1 VLFEVPLSCEFGDD
15 GLVVVPGVVGFVPPV
30 EVEPGDP
37 IEPGVPLLDDEV
49 VPLVLEELPVLP
61 EMPVLPEIGG
71 VPTGLVPPTV
81 PDVPMLPEVPVLEDV
96 LPEVP
101 AVLEEE
107 LEPSRGCAAAS
118 SVVERERFAL
128 RPCAFLDRFAFLWID
143 DELALVS
150 SLVFPANAASSLV
163 VEVDESDVVAF
174 EVSPVASEEVCA
186 VDEACGTACCAA
198 APVANANAPTRAMNM
213 IFICMLSCS
222 PSSFRWGRGMPSGNR
237 AGRGVA
243 RRTPARPDYV

>member
-1 VLFEVPLSCEFGDD
+1 MLFEVPLSCEFGDD

-37 IEPGVPLLDDEV
+37 IEPGVPVPDDEV
-49 VPLVLEELPVLP
+49 VPLVPEEL
-61 EMPVLPEIGG
+61 PVLPEIGG
-71 VPTGLVPPTV
+71 VPTGLVAPTV
-81 PDVPMLPEVPVLEDV
+81 PDVPMLPDVPVLDEV

-118 SVVERERFAL
+118 SAAERERFAL

-150 SLVFPANAASSLV
+150 SLVFPANAASSLPAG
-163 VEVDESDVVAF
+163 VDESDVVAF
-174 EVSPVASEEVCA
+174 EVSPVASEDVCA

-198 APVANANAPTRAMNM
+198 APVANASAPTRAMNM

-222 PSSFRWGRGMPSGNR
+222 PSSLRWGRGMPSGNR

-243 RRTPARPDYV
+243 GRTPARPDYV

>member
-1 VLFEVPLSCEFGDD
+1 VLFEVPLSCELGDD
-15 GLVVVPGVVGFVPPV
+15 GLVVVPGVAGFVPPV
-30 EVEPGDP
+30 E
-37 IEPGVPLLDDEV
+37 
-49 VPLVLEELPVLP
+49 
-61 EMPVLPEIGG
+61 VLPEIGG
-71 VPTGLVPPTV
+71 VPTGLVAPTV
-81 PDVPMLPEVPVLEDV
+81 PDVPTLPEVPVLEEV

-101 AVLEEE
+101 AVLEDE

-128 RPCAFLDRFAFLWID
+128 RPCAFLERFAFLWID
-143 DELALVS
+143 DEVSLVS

-163 VEVDESDVVAF
+163 VEVDESDLDVVAF

-243 RRTPARPDYV
+243 GRTPGRPDYV